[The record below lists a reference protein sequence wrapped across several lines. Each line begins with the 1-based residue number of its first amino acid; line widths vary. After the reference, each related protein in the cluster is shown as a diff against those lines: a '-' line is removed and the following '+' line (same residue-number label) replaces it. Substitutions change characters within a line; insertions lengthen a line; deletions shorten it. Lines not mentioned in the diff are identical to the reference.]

1 VQIVNV
7 VFISSYPVTPN
18 QSSPAIGGLF
28 LMSKHIGYYLS
39 HKSLIDLDP
48 IDALAPEAKID
59 LARNLL
65 NLAALR
71 SGQKIEGIA
80 LSGQVAR
87 FTKAELHQIEAM
99 TGYEK
104 IRLAGATLITACD
117 EMSIEREETIAFGE
131 DVEASLDE
139 FLIA

>member
-1 VQIVNV
+1 
-7 VFISSYPVTPN
+7 
-18 QSSPAIGGLF
+18 
-28 LMSKHIGYYLS
+28 MSKHIGYYLS
-39 HKSLIDLDP
+39 DKALIDLDP
-48 IDALAPEAKID
+48 IDALTPEAKID

-87 FTKAELHQIEAM
+87 STKAELHQIEAM

-104 IRLAGATLITACD
+104 IRLAGAILITACD